1 MANLSKIKR
10 DSLIDMIENLKM
22 KNKKDEDTTLLLNE
36 IINELTGKKYGLV
49 WELHEENVDKK
60 METAI
65 PVFDEIKE
73 REICGNPDDKKINFL
88 LEGDNLHSLKLLEKT
103 HKGRIDVIYI
113 DPPYNTGNSF
123 TYNDENI
130 ELNDNYRH
138 SKWISFMAERLEIAR
153 NLLSEQGIIFISIDD
168 NEQANLKLLCDSI
181 FDEKNF
187 FAQIIVQSNKRGQTY
202 KQIAKTHE
210 YILIYTKTP
219 EAEFNEILK
228 SDDDNDLNLVDN
240 IGNFNIRELRNRN
253 PKFGKHNRPNLFY
266 PFYVNPNVVDKDGF
280 SPVSVIK
287 SSEYNIEVFPYNSKN
302 EESCW
307 RWGKE
312 LSKDNYKSD
321 TLDSNLVAKIKKD
334 GKYNIY
340 EKYRKTTYKA
350 KSIWNE
356 IEMIT
361 EKGTVQLGEMDLAEY
376 FDFPKPIELVKKC
389 LQIGTRENSIVLDFF
404 AGSGTTGQA
413 VMELNAEDGSNR
425 KFILCTNNEI
435 KEDKL
440 LEFQEKQL
448 GSKPQK
454 YTQKQK
460 KELSQEEIIKRD
472 LDIEKWEKDASTL
485 LQTEECQELGICRS
499 ATYQRLKTVITGET
513 IKGNKYSDGIPANL
527 KYYKTDFVDKY
538 SDDPDYFIED
548 KLMEN
553 IVEMIQLENGIRIDN
568 DKYVV
573 LLTDEEAEEF
583 ESNIDSYH
591 PIKIYIDGTV
601 FLSQKIKNK
610 LDTEGVEILPIPDYY
625 FAKDI
630 KGGN

>member
-10 DSLIDMIENLKM
+10 DSLIDKIENLKM

-228 SDDDNDLNLVDN
+228 S
-240 IGNFNIRELRNRN
+240 
-253 PKFGKHNRPNLFY
+253 
-266 PFYVNPNVVDKDGF
+266 
-280 SPVSVIK
+280 
-287 SSEYNIEVFPYNSKN
+287 
-302 EESCW
+302 
-307 RWGKE
+307 
-312 LSKDNYKSD
+312 
-321 TLDSNLVAKIKKD
+321 
-334 GKYNIY
+334 
-340 EKYRKTTYKA
+340 
-350 KSIWNE
+350 
-356 IEMIT
+356 
-361 EKGTVQLGEMDLAEY
+361 
-376 FDFPKPIELVKKC
+376 
-389 LQIGTRENSIVLDFF
+389 
-404 AGSGTTGQA
+404 
-413 VMELNAEDGSNR
+413 EDGSNR

-548 KLMEN
+548 KLMEH

>member
-1 MANLSKIKR
+1 M
-10 DSLIDMIENLKM
+10 
-22 KNKKDEDTTLLLNE
+22 
-36 IINELTGKKYGLV
+36 

-499 ATYQRLKTVITGET
+499 ATYQRLKTVIT
-513 IKGNKYSDGIPANL
+513 
-527 KYYKTDFVDKY
+527 
-538 SDDPDYFIED
+538 
-548 KLMEN
+548 
-553 IVEMIQLENGIRIDN
+553 
-568 DKYVV
+568 
-573 LLTDEEAEEF
+573 
-583 ESNIDSYH
+583 
-591 PIKIYIDGTV
+591 
-601 FLSQKIKNK
+601 
-610 LDTEGVEILPIPDYY
+610 
-625 FAKDI
+625 
-630 KGGN
+630 

>member
-10 DSLIDMIENLKM
+10 DSLIDKIENLKL
-22 KNKKDEDTTLLLNE
+22 KNKKDEDTILLLNE

-49 WELHEENVDKK
+49 WEQHEENVDKK

-73 REICGNPDDKKINFL
+73 REICGNPADKKINFL

-321 TLDSNLVAKIKKD
+321 TLNSNLVAKIKKD

-413 VMELNAEDGSNR
+413 VMELNKEDGGNR

-435 KEDKL
+435 KDDKL

-460 KELSQEEIIKRD
+460 KELSQEKIIKRD

-548 KLMEN
+548 KLMEH

-583 ESNIDSYH
+583 ENNIDSYH
-591 PIKIYIDGTV
+591 PIKVYIDGTV